1 MRRTE
6 SQGRRTAQPTAY
18 PSPSRQGV
26 AMDEGQAPGGCAV
39 PGGYSLPRRTD
50 LLPHVQLPARPGLLL
65 LAMLLLLGLC
75 AILANWNVKSPAKH
89 AGNVL
94 PEDYS
99 CSNLNNTSADR
110 RVSLSAAP
118 AESVVDNARSG
129 GFCA

>member
-6 SQGRRTAQPTAY
+6 SQGGRTAQSMAY
-18 PSPSRQGV
+18 PSPSRQGRT
-26 AMDEGQAPGGCAV
+26 MDKGPAPAGGCAL

-75 AILANWNVKSPAKH
+75 AILANWNVKSPAKQ

-94 PEDYS
+94 PDDWS
-99 CSNLNNTSADR
+99 
-110 RVSLSAAP
+110 
-118 AESVVDNARSG
+118 
-129 GFCA
+129 

>member
-1 MRRTE
+1 MAK
-6 SQGRRTAQPTAY
+6 SMAY
-18 PSPSRQGV
+18 PSPCRRGV
-26 AMDEGQAPGGCAV
+26 TMDGQALTGGCAL

-65 LAMLLLLGLC
+65 LAMLLLLVFC
-75 AILANWNVKSPAKH
+75 AILANWNVKSPVKQ

-94 PEDYS
+94 PDDCS

-118 AESVVDNARSG
+118 VKTAVDTGSMVLQTARP
-129 GFCA
+129 ARL